1 MESDSSRTLLFY
13 KYEKFIV
20 NESINQN
27 FSNYYKKCYLILTT
41 LNFPTLDNNKNH
53 RKEEKKENIVDFAA
67 ILTGKEEV
75 PEVDTLDTALATFQS
90 NTNNNKKDDEQNDIK
105 YSVKVTD
112 TDKIK
117 EVHIHTGKSSEKG
130 DVVAEFYKSEIP
142 SGEVIG
148 SLTDGKIRS
157 KDLKG
162 PLQGK
167 NTKELVRK
175 IEKGEVYVDIMTEDK
190 PKGKVRGKIRKLA
203 PS

>member
-1 MESDSSRTLLFY
+1 M
-13 KYEKFIV
+13 I
-20 NESINQN
+20 
-27 FSNYYKKCYLILTT
+27 FST
-41 LNFPTLDNNKNH
+41 DNKSQE
-53 RKEEKKENIVDFAA
+53 KEEKKEENIVDFAA

-90 NTNNNKKDDEQNDIK
+90 TNNNNKDDLK

-117 EVHIHTGKSSEKG
+117 EVDIHTGKPNEKG
-130 DVVAEFYKSEIP
+130 DVVAELYKSETP

-148 SLTDGKIRS
+148 TLTEGKIRS

-175 IEKGEVYVDIMTEDK
+175 IEKGEAYVDIKTNDK
-190 PKGKVRGKIRKLA
+190 PKGKVRGKIKKLT
-203 PS
+203 SI

>member
-1 MESDSSRTLLFY
+1 
-13 KYEKFIV
+13 V
-20 NESINQN
+20 
-27 FSNYYKKCYLILTT
+27 
-41 LNFPTLDNNKNH
+41 NFPTDNNKH
-53 RKEEKKENIVDFAA
+53 QEEKEEKKENKVDFVA

-90 NTNNNKKDDEQNDIK
+90 NINKNNKDDDEQNDIK

-112 TDKIK
+112 TEKIK
-117 EVHIHTGKSSEKG
+117 EVHIHTGKSHKKG
-130 DVVAEFYKSEIP
+130 DVVAELYKSEIP

-148 SLTDGKIRS
+148 SLTTGKIRP

-162 PLQGK
+162 SLQGK

-175 IEKGEVYVDIMTEDK
+175 IEKGEAYVDIMTEDK
-190 PKGKVRGKIRKLA
+190 PKGKVRGKIKKLS

>member
-1 MESDSSRTLLFY
+1 M
-13 KYEKFIV
+13 
-20 NESINQN
+20 
-27 FSNYYKKCYLILTT
+27 
-41 LNFPTLDNNKNH
+41 NFPTDNKKNH
-53 RKEEKKENIVDFAA
+53 KEEKKEENIVDFAA

-90 NTNNNKKDDEQNDIK
+90 TNNNNKDDEKDDLK

-117 EVHIHTGKSSEKG
+117 EVDIHTRKPNEKG
-130 DVVAEFYKSEIP
+130 DVVAELYKSETP
-142 SGEVIG
+142 TGEVIG
-148 SLTDGKIRS
+148 NLTEGKIKS

-175 IEKGEVYVDIMTEDK
+175 IKKGEAYVDIKTEDK
-190 PKGKVRGKIRKLA
+190 PKGKVRGKIKKLT
-203 PS
+203 PT

>member
-1 MESDSSRTLLFY
+1 
-13 KYEKFIV
+13 
-20 NESINQN
+20 
-27 FSNYYKKCYLILTT
+27 
-41 LNFPTLDNNKNH
+41 LNFPTDKNKNQE
-53 RKEEKKENIVDFAA
+53 EEKKENIVVDFAA

-90 NTNNNKKDDEQNDIK
+90 TNNTNKNKDDEKDALK

-117 EVHIHTGKSSEKG
+117 EVDIHTGKPNEKG
-130 DVVAEFYKSEIP
+130 DVVAELYKSDIP
-142 SGEVIG
+142 SGEVII
-148 SLTDGKIRS
+148 SNLTEGKIRS

-175 IEKGEVYVDIMTEDK
+175 IDKAEAYVDIKTEDK
-190 PKGKVRGKIRKLA
+190 PKGKVRGKIKKLK

>member
-1 MESDSSRTLLFY
+1 
-13 KYEKFIV
+13 V
-20 NESINQN
+20 
-27 FSNYYKKCYLILTT
+27 
-41 LNFPTLDNNKNH
+41 NFPTDNNNH
-53 RKEEKKENIVDFAA
+53 QEEKKENKVDFVA

-90 NTNNNKKDDEQNDIK
+90 NNNSKEEEKDDLK

-117 EVHIHTGKSSEKG
+117 EVDIHTGKHNEKG
-130 DVVAEFYKSEIP
+130 EVIVDLYKSETP
-142 SGEVIG
+142 SGEVIMG
-148 SLTDGKIRS
+148 NLTKGKIRS

-175 IEKGEVYVDIMTEDK
+175 IEKGEAYVDIKTEDK
-190 PKGKVRGKIRKLA
+190 PKGKVRGKIKKLT
-203 PS
+203 PT

>member
-1 MESDSSRTLLFY
+1 M
-13 KYEKFIV
+13 
-20 NESINQN
+20 N
-27 FSNYYKKCYLILTT
+27 FST
-41 LNFPTLDNNKNH
+41 DNKSQ
-53 RKEEKKENIVDFAA
+53 EKKEKKEENIVDFAA

-75 PEVDTLDTALATFQS
+75 PEGDTLDTALATFQS
-90 NTNNNKKDDEQNDIK
+90 TNNNNKDDLK

-117 EVHIHTGKSSEKG
+117 EVDIHTGKPNEKG
-130 DVVAEFYKSEIP
+130 DVVAELYKSDTP

-148 SLTDGKIRS
+148 NLTEGKIRS

-175 IEKGEVYVDIMTEDK
+175 IEKGEAYVDIKTNDK
-190 PKGKVRGKIRKLA
+190 PKGKVRGKIKKLT
-203 PS
+203 PI

>member
-1 MESDSSRTLLFY
+1 L
-13 KYEKFIV
+13 
-20 NESINQN
+20 N
-27 FSNYYKKCYLILTT
+27 FST
-41 LNFPTLDNNKNH
+41 DNKSQE
-53 RKEEKKENIVDFAA
+53 KEEKKEENIVDFAA

-90 NTNNNKKDDEQNDIK
+90 TNNNNKDDLK

-117 EVHIHTGKSSEKG
+117 EVDIHTGKPNEKG
-130 DVVAEFYKSEIP
+130 DVVAKLYKSKTP

-148 SLTDGKIRS
+148 TLTEGKIRS

-175 IEKGEVYVDIMTEDK
+175 IEKGEAYVDIKTNDK
-190 PKGKVRGKIRKLA
+190 PKGKVRGKIKKLT
-203 PS
+203 PI

>member
-1 MESDSSRTLLFY
+1 M
-13 KYEKFIV
+13 
-20 NESINQN
+20 N
-27 FSNYYKKCYLILTT
+27 FST
-41 LNFPTLDNNKNH
+41 DNKSQE
-53 RKEEKKENIVDFAA
+53 KEKKKEENIVDFAA

-90 NTNNNKKDDEQNDIK
+90 TGNSNKDDLK

-117 EVHIHTGKSSEKG
+117 EVDIHTGKPNEKG
-130 DVVAEFYKSEIP
+130 DVVAELYKSETP

-148 SLTDGKIRS
+148 TLTEGKIRS

-167 NTKELVRK
+167 NAKELVRK
-175 IEKGEVYVDIMTEDK
+175 IEKGEAYVDIKTEDK
-190 PKGKVRGKIRKLA
+190 PKGKVRGKIKKLT
-203 PS
+203 PT